1 MNDAKVAHR
10 IREKVTEFSGKVSA
24 GLPKTAGRLV
34 REVVYG
40 MQSRG
45 SVRLSEIAR
54 SLEEPTR
61 MKKVIERLGRQLNR
75 AELREK
81 VRAYA
86 VLQTSQDPDPCFCHL
101 EVRQGRNCCEIRVA
115 RGERGDHRT
124 GI

>member
-81 VRAYA
+81 VRVNLLRLAAKRIDKESFYG
-86 VLQTSQDPDPCFCHL
+86 
-101 EVRQGRNCCEIRVA
+101 GRICQEKFLFFL
-115 RGERGDHRT
+115 
-124 GI
+124 